1 MVSHSK
7 NYDVSQSK
15 QKIILKVVFFRFL
28 VLLSLYS
35 SSLGMV
41 VLDISSN
48 TDEVLLTNP
57 SAVFVF
63 GDFNVHDKDWL
74 TYSGATDRPG
84 ELL

>member
-1 MVSHSK
+1 
-7 NYDVSQSK
+7 
-15 QKIILKVVFFRFL
+15 
-28 VLLSLYS
+28 
-35 SSLGMV
+35 MV
-41 VLDISSN
+41 VLDYISPN